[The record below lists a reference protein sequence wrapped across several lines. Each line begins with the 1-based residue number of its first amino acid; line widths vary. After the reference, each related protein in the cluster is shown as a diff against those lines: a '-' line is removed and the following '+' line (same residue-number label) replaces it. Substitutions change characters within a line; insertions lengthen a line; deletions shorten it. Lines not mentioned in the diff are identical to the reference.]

1 MLVYIGIGAI
11 VVFVFSFI
19 VTMIVLCKMDEKAKI
34 RDEKMANLLQ
44 YDELGEIGEKTY
56 EGTEKNII

>member
-1 MLVYIGIGAI
+1 
-11 VVFVFSFI
+11 
-19 VTMIVLCKMDEKAKI
+19 
-34 RDEKMANLLQ
+34 MANLLQ